1 MELNNIWLDFIMIFF
16 FICAVKKS
24 EWMTDEEFAREVI
37 AGVNPN
43 VVRRLQVNTKSLKW
57 STLM

>member
-1 MELNNIWLDFIMIFF
+1 MIFF